1 MFVVTAVS
9 ASRRNTLN
17 TNANVTIEGQ
27 LRSRRKAAKM
37 LVAVVIMFAGCYFP
51 VHMLSILRYVEIT
64 SLLST
69 TGNGLFAEID
79 YKYWRREELPQVT
92 ILELSSFTHLKIQ
105 STVCLTL

>member
-1 MFVVTAVS
+1 MVAAVS

-51 VHMLSILRYVEIT
+51 VHVLSILRYVEMM
-64 SLLST
+64 SLCVQQEKACSRNWNT
-69 TGNGLFAEID
+69 
-79 YKYWRREELPQVT
+79 
-92 ILELSSFTHLKIQ
+92 KI
-105 STVCLTL
+105 